1 MKRFI
6 IFFTLFLFHSA
17 IFGQSNLH
25 GLVRSNGNAIANV
38 DVVNVTKKIAKKTND
53 KGVFSIAA
61 VAGDEIV
68 FVLKDYYEKKI
79 RVSPE
84 QLNSNV
90 AFELEK
96 RGIELQEL
104 EIDKSPKINT
114 DMSYESV
121 KKAKLENEQSKAKVI
136 GVYTGEIEY
145 GVDFVE
151 IGNKVIKFLD
161 RQLARKFEKD
171 APSKGESFKNYVKR
185 EFPNDFFITKLNLKE
200 NEIDSFIDF
209 CENDLKAKHV
219 TDKNGVLDV
228 LDFLIEKRKQ
238 FKN

>member
-1 MKRFI
+1 MKQFI
-6 IFFTLFLFHSA
+6 LFSALFLFHSV
-17 IFGQSNLH
+17 IFGQSDLH
-25 GLVRSNGNAIANV
+25 GVVRSNGNGVANV
-38 DVVNVTKKIAKKTND
+38 EVVNVTKKITKKTNE

-61 VAGDEIV
+61 TTGDEIV

-79 RVSPE
+79 KVSRE
-84 QLNSNV
+84 NLNSNV

-96 RGIELQEL
+96 KVIELQEL
-104 EIDKSPKINT
+104 EIEKNQKINV
-114 DMSYESV
+114 DMSYESL

-145 GVDFVE
+145 GIDFVE

-161 RQLARKFEKD
+161 RQLAPKLEKEVQG
-171 APSKGESFKNYVKR
+171 KGESFKNYVKR
-185 EFPNDFFITKLNLKE
+185 EFSNDFFITKLNLKE
-200 NEIDSFIDF
+200 NEIDPFIAF

-228 LDFLIEKRKQ
+228 LEFLIEKRKQ
-238 FKN
+238 FSN